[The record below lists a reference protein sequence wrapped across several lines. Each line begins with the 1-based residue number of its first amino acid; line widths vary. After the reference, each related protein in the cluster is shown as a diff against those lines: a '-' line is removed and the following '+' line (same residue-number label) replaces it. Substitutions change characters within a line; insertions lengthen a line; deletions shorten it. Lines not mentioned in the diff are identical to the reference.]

1 MTYDKELLF
10 FNKFIERNKL
20 KTNIINGKELPENID
35 LGIRSA
41 LGLEKDYLKTFSCAK
56 LKPNEITHI
65 TDIFSCNYIFIPL
78 NENQDSTLVVGPY
91 VTHLVSKDDIDKKA
105 EKYSLPPS
113 TLLQI
118 KDYFSYVPY
127 IPDDSSIMI
136 AVNCLG
142 EVIFG
147 SLENFTVKNKS
158 NDTINYINIT
168 PSVKSADE
176 NNSPLLS
183 IQTIESAYAMENEL
197 MDTISQGLLHKAE
210 MFFTNIKP
218 SNMFETRIVDRL
230 RNAKNF
236 MIILNTLARKAV
248 EKGGVHPIYIDSV
261 SSEFAIKIEA
271 AQCLDECDELFA
283 YMIKKYC
290 RLVQK
295 HSQKGYS
302 LLVQKVITCIDTDI
316 TADLTLKTQAKL
328 LNVNPS
334 YLSTLFKK
342 ETGVTLTDYVNRR
355 RVDRAKQLLKSSN
368 AQIQNISQSCGIYD
382 VNYFTKIFKKYEGVT
397 PKEFR
402 NAL

>member
-20 KTNIINGKELPENID
+20 KTNIISRKELPENID

-41 LGLEKDYLKTFSCAK
+41 LGLEKDYIKTFDCTQTK
-56 LKPNEITHI
+56 QNEITHI

-78 NENQDSTLVVGPY
+78 NENQNSTLVVGPY
-91 VTHLVSKDDIDKKA
+91 VTHLVSRDDIDKKA

-118 KDYFSYVPY
+118 KEYFSYVPY

-142 EVIFG
+142 EVLFG
-147 SLENFTVKNKS
+147 SLENFTVINKS

-168 PSVKSADE
+168 PSAKNTDE

-261 SSEFAIKIEA
+261 STEFAIKIEA
-271 AQCLDECDELFA
+271 AQSLDECDELFA

-397 PKEFR
+397 PKEYR

>member
-20 KTNIINGKELPENID
+20 KTNVINQKELPENID

-41 LGLEKDYLKTFSCAK
+41 LGLEKDYIKTFNCAN
-56 LKPNEITHI
+56 LKPNEIIHI

-91 VTHLVSKDDIDKKA
+91 VTHLVSKDDIDKKG
-105 EKYSLPPS
+105 EKYSLAPS

-118 KDYFSYVPY
+118 KEYFSYVPY

-147 SLENFTVKNKS
+147 SLENFTVINKS

-168 PSVKSADE
+168 PSAKNTDE
-176 NNSPLLS
+176 YNSPLLS

-218 SNMFETRIVDRL
+218 SNIFETRIVDRL

-248 EKGGVHPIYIDSV
+248 ENGGVHPIYIDSV
-261 SSEFAIKIEA
+261 STEFAIKIEA
-271 AQCLDECDELFA
+271 AQSLDECDDLFA

-295 HSQKGYS
+295 HSQKNFS

-316 TADLTLKTQAKL
+316 TADLSLKTQAKL

-342 ETGVTLTDYVNRR
+342 ETGTTLTDYVNRR

-397 PKEFR
+397 PKEYR